1 MRKAIQLFG
10 KFTGVVAG
18 VGTCACWIIAMWM
31 PASPLAFT
39 GIAFF
44 VALLMLIFSI
54 IAVIA
59 SLQGHGITLIV
70 LFVASFFPIGWFLLG
85 SADWVR
91 VIGLLN
97 VGYLIAGLVAW
108 KMPDSRKPKEVK
120 EAKEKSGT
128 EVLENH
134 H

>member
-10 KFTGVVAG
+10 KFTGLIAG
-18 VGTCACWIIAMWM
+18 IGTCACWIIAMWM

-44 VALLMLIFSI
+44 VALLMLILSI
-54 IAVIA
+54 IAIIA

-108 KMPDSRKPKEVK
+108 KMPDAG
-120 EAKEKSGT
+120 EAEGKNGAK
-128 EVLENH
+128 VLENH

>member
-1 MRKAIQLFG
+1 
-10 KFTGVVAG
+10 
-18 VGTCACWIIAMWM
+18 MWM

-108 KMPDSRKPKEVK
+108 KMPDNRKPKEVK